1 MGLSAN
7 VYLTHYPQKWTH
19 GIRIEEI
26 MLQTHKNKIKFLERK
41 NQVLEENYHLLTQL
55 YQKNEHLYHDMNHH
69 LQMIYHLAKNKGIS
83 EITEYINS
91 ISAPINELSDMIW
104 SGVDMVDAILNHTV
118 FETRKQGIQIKVNV
132 EFPPNSTIT
141 SDDLCVILFNL
152 LDNAVEASLRY
163 MRKTNR
169 QPVIDVT
176 IRRIHQFLIIKIQ
189 NPCLPPKKLFGL
201 FPTTKADALHH
212 GIGLRNV
219 REKVENYN
227 GSLEF
232 EVKDDLFVVTALLFF
247 N

>member
-1 MGLSAN
+1 
-7 VYLTHYPQKWTH
+7 
-19 GIRIEEI
+19 
-26 MLQTHKNKIKFLERK
+26 MLQTRRSKIRFLERK

-69 LQMIYHLAKNKGIS
+69 LQMIYHLAKNQGID
-83 EITEYINS
+83 EIAKYVNS
-91 ISAPINELSDMIW
+91 ISAPINELTDMMW

-118 FETRKQGIQIKVNV
+118 LEARRQGIQININV
-132 EFPPNSTIT
+132 EFPPNHAIT

-152 LDNAVEASLRY
+152 LDNAIEASLRY
-163 MRKTNR
+163 MRQTKKS
-169 QPVIDVT
+169 PSVDIT

-189 NPCLPPKKLFGL
+189 NSCVPPRKLFGL

-219 REKVENYN
+219 REKVEKYN

-232 EVKDDLFVVTALLFF
+232 EVKEDLFIVTALLFLK
-247 N
+247 

>member
-1 MGLSAN
+1 
-7 VYLTHYPQKWTH
+7 
-19 GIRIEEI
+19 
-26 MLQTHKNKIKFLERK
+26 MLQTRKSRIKFLERK

-69 LQMIYHLAKNKGIS
+69 LQMIYHLAKSKDIS
-83 EITEYINS
+83 EITEYVNS
-91 ISAPINELSDMIW
+91 ISTPINELSDMVW

-118 FETRKQGIQIKVNV
+118 LEARKQGIQINVNV

-152 LDNAVEASLRY
+152 LDNAIEASLRY
-163 MRKTNR
+163 MRQRNIS
-169 QPVIDVT
+169 PYIEVC

-189 NPCLPPKKLFGL
+189 NPCVPPKKLFGL

-232 EVKDDLFVVTALLFF
+232 EVIDELFTVTALLFF
-247 N
+247 EESE

>member
-1 MGLSAN
+1 
-7 VYLTHYPQKWTH
+7 
-19 GIRIEEI
+19 
-26 MLQTHKNKIKFLERK
+26 MLQTRKNRIKFLERK

-69 LQMIYHLAKNKGIS
+69 LQMIYHLAKNQGIS
-83 EITEYINS
+83 EITEYVTS

-118 FETRKQGIQIKVNV
+118 LEARKQGIQMNVNV

-152 LDNAVEASLRY
+152 LDNAIEACLRY
-163 MRKTNR
+163 IQKTEK
-169 QPVIDVT
+169 PSVIDVT

-201 FPTTKADALHH
+201 FRTTKSDARHH

-219 REKVENYN
+219 REKVEKYN

-247 N
+247 EDSE